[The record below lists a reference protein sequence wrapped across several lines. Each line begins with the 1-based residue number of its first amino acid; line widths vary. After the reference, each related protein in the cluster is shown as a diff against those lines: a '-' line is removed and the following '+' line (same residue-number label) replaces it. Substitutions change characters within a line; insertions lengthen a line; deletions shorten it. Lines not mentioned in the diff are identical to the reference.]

1 MKRGGKRENSG
12 RKKIDGKQIKIIIPS
27 LILENIVKKIDGNT
41 ISEKIRKCIERGLK
55 DD

>member
-1 MKRGGKRENSG
+1 MQRGGKRANSG
-12 RKKIDGKQIKIIIPS
+12 RKKIDGKQIKVIVPS
-27 LILENIVKKIDGNT
+27 EILEKIEKKIDGNT